1 MIHVLPTLLVLLLGV
16 SMLPAPALGARGEAD
31 SGRMVLEKFRTRGV
45 TDDQHTQWELSG
57 GNAVVEG
64 PLVQL
69 DDIELVFHSAKGDKV
84 IVTSPHCAFNRVTQ
98 IGASDAPLRVRN
110 QMVTVDGV
118 GYDILAGQ
126 QQLHIR
132 DKARMWIKEQKGVLD
147 GVLPPGLH
155 QKEGSAGATASPEKK
170 SE

>member
-1 MIHVLPTLLVLLLGV
+1 MIRVLPILALPLAV
-16 SMLPAPALGARGEAD
+16 SMLPLPALAARGETD
-31 SGRMVLEKFRTRGV
+31 GGRMVLEKFRTRGV
-45 TDDQHTQWELSG
+45 TDDQRTQWELSG

-69 DDIELVFHSAKGDKV
+69 DDIELVFRSAKGETV
-84 IVTSPHCAFNRVTQ
+84 VVTSPRCAFNRVTKT
-98 IGASDAPLRVRN
+98 GASDAPLRVRN

-132 DKARMWIKEQKGVLD
+132 DKVRMWVRPQKGVLD
-147 GVLPPGLH
+147 DVLPASLH
-155 QKEGSAGATASPEKK
+155 RKEGAAGATAGPERK